1 MLKKFWPAFLG
12 GFLLCMPA
20 AAEGQEV
27 PPGKWWHIPQVSRRL
42 DLTAGE
48 KNRLDELFFA
58 SRRKLIALKSRVESE
73 QLKLD
78 HLLEAAKTDQK
89 AVEAQFKMLES
100 ARSAL
105 ADERFQFLLEV
116 RRILGSER
124 FRELKMI
131 YREFRHR
138 KMRRPRPRSPAG

>member
-1 MLKKFWPAFLG
+1 
-12 GFLLCMPA
+12 MPA
-20 AAEGQEV
+20 AAAGQDV
-27 PPGKWWHIPQVSRRL
+27 PPGKWWQIPQVSRRL

-48 KNRLDELFFA
+48 KNRLDDLFYA
-58 SRRKLIALKSRVESE
+58 SRRKLIELKGRVESE

-78 HLLEAAKTDQK
+78 HLLEAANTDQK
-89 AVEAQFKMLES
+89 AVEAQFERLES

-116 RRILGSER
+116 RRILGFER

-131 YREFRHR
+131 YREFMHR
-138 KMRRPRPRSPAG
+138 KTRRPRPPR